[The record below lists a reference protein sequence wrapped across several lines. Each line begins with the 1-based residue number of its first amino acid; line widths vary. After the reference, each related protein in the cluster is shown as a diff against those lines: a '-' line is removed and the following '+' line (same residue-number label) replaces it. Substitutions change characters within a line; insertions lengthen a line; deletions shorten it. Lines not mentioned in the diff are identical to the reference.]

1 MDKETFLLKS
11 EELKSVAK
19 QIPLHW
25 GSVQNNVTDASIAFF
40 KIHQYQQLEK
50 EIANLP
56 IETQNYF
63 KRRWYI
69 WQCSIYD
76 EYLFSLN
83 ENVTANPIT
92 KDKNYDIEFGNNK
105 FLQFDIKGTVI
116 PKQFRNNVDAIID
129 NPQPMIDFFYEQ
141 QSSGVRYGLQDRLF
155 IVHHSFILQERE
167 LYLRSLFNYKMK
179 FYKEFANY
187 INDETNFLTYK
198 EAKAAIIFI
207 IENVDKSIVT
217 KFL

>member
-25 GSVQNNVTDASIAFF
+25 GKVQNNSTDATIDFF
-40 KIHQYQQLEK
+40 KIDTYLHLEK
-50 EIANLP
+50 EIAHLP

-69 WQCSIYD
+69 WQCSVCD

-83 ENVTANPIT
+83 ENVNANPIT
-92 KDKNYDIEFGNNK
+92 KDKNFDIEFCNNK
-105 FLQFDIKGTVI
+105 QLQFDVKGTVI
-116 PKQFRNNVDAIID
+116 PKQFRNDITSIFE
-129 NPQPMIDFFYEQ
+129 NPIPMVNFFYEQ
-141 QSSGVRYGLQDRLF
+141 QSNGVRYGLQNRLF
-155 IVHHSFILQERE
+155 IVHHSFIQQERE
-167 LYLRSLFNYKMK
+167 LYLRSLFNYKRK
-179 FYKEFANY
+179 FYNDYANQ
-187 INDETNFLTYK
+187 INAQTNFLKYK
-198 EAKAAIIFI
+198 EAKAAILFI
-207 IENVDKSIVT
+207 IENVDKSIVA